1 MQTRL
6 MKELKGFL
14 SHASI
19 TTPLKAPRL
28 TYSGE
33 QENQSMVRKV
43 GTGVAVTDL
52 ELMWYWDVPC
62 WNSGKFD
69 DRRY

>member
-43 GTGVAVTDL
+43 GAQDSESPLCPTRSLA
-52 ELMWYWDVPC
+52 
-62 WNSGKFD
+62 
-69 DRRY
+69 